1 MIERISCEEV
11 ARQLGTSHPAVKAGI
26 KNGTLPIGFVAQ
38 GRGNKEHVVIP
49 KARFDA
55 WVNAKDMTPY
65 SQQQGD

>member
-49 KARFDA
+49 KARFEA
-55 WVNAKDMTPY
+55 WINAHDMRPEA
-65 SQQQGD
+65 QQGG

>member
-11 ARQLGTSHPAVKAGI
+11 AKQLGTSHPAVKAGI

-38 GRGNKEHVVIP
+38 GRGKQEHVVIP

-55 WVNAKDMTPY
+55 WVTAQDMKPR
-65 SQQQGD
+65 S